1 MKNKKIYIIFTF
13 LLSFLS
19 IGLANKTLEND
30 TFSAIKIGEYI
41 LKHGI
46 DFKEH
51 LNEFNTLNYHNA
63 RWLFNV
69 IISFINDHFGFTGI
83 YILVMVVSILIA
95 LAIFNILIKKKLN
108 IYISFFLTVVTM
120 IFLRGFLVP
129 RAQIFSYLF
138 LVLEIF
144 IIERILGENKKLDYL
159 WLFIVGVLFANIHTT
174 LWLMSLI
181 VILPYFAE
189 YFLFKIKM
197 VKKIKFLCYDDIDI
211 KKLIIIF
218 VVVLIT
224 GFATPLGLLPFT
236 YMIKTLSS
244 LKETIS
250 IVELQPLTL
259 SSFFGAYF
267 IVYIII
273 IMSLLYNRLKFRI
286 SDVFMISGLGIL
298 AVDAVRNLP
307 MFFAIVILV
316 IGSIISNKL
325 TEYSDKEEI
334 VMNRI
339 TKMNYITVFIFVV
352 VVIASSYMLYSNI
365 KTKYVDTVYS
375 PIKIADYL
383 NENPD
388 NNRII
393 FNDFNTGAYLE
404 YRNIKTFMDS
414 RSEIYCKQFNNTS
427 IMKDYN
433 AVASGSIHYEKLFK
447 KYGITHV
454 IVPNDTGIDVYIRKD
469 KNYKKILKEDY
480 YTLYEKIQ

>member
-1 MKNKKIYIIFTF
+1 MKNKKIYIIFSF

-41 LKHGI
+41 LKHGV

-69 IISFINDHFGFTGI
+69 IISFLNDHFGFIGI
-83 YILVMVVSILIA
+83 YILVMIVSILIA
-95 LAIFNILIKKKLN
+95 LSIFNILLKKKLN
-108 IYISFFLTVVTM
+108 IYISFFLTVITM

-144 IIERILGENKKLDYL
+144 FIERILSDNKKLDYI
-159 WLFIVGVLFANIHTT
+159 WLFIIGVLFANIHTT

-189 YFLFKIKM
+189 YFLSKFKM
-197 VKKIKFLCYDDIDI
+197 VKKIKFLCYDDIDL
-211 KKLIIIF
+211 KRLIFIF
-218 VVVLIT
+218 ILVLIT
-224 GFATPLGLLPFT
+224 GFVTPLGLLPFT
-236 YMIKTLSS
+236 YMVKTLKS
-244 LKETIS
+244 LKETIN

-267 IVYIII
+267 IVYIIMI
-273 IMSLLYNRLKFRI
+273 VSLIYNRLKFRI
-286 SDVFMISGLGIL
+286 SDVFMIAGLGIL

-316 IGSIISNKL
+316 IGSIISKKL
-325 TEYSDKEEI
+325 TEYSDKEKI
-334 VMNRI
+334 VMDRI
-339 TKMNYITVFIFVV
+339 TKMNYITIFIAVV
-352 VVIASSYMLYSNI
+352 TVIASSYMLYSNI
-365 KTKYVDTVYS
+365 KTKYVDITVS
-375 PIKIADYL
+375 PVKIADYL
-383 NENPD
+383 NDNPD

-404 YRNIKTFMDS
+404 YRNIKAFIDS
-414 RSEIYCKQFNNTS
+414 RSEIYCKEFNDTS

-433 AVASGSIHYEKLFK
+433 ELVAGSIHYEKVFK

-454 IVPNDTGIDVYIRKD
+454 IAPNQTGIDVYISKD